1 MKWNLKIRYPFPDLL
16 FEERFKHSHDSI
28 EIERFIDNVEALE
41 PERESLLD
49 QLDHFLR
56 VIWSEEFRVLKAQ
69 TSHVED

>member
-1 MKWNLKIRYPFPDLL
+1 MKWNLKIRYPFSDLL